1 MKRNNRFVCAMM
13 FFLFVCVFSA
23 GNVRAASYR
32 VVDLQTLGSISNT
45 PDTIAFWGKVLKV
58 NDLPNSKEYVFE
70 VKEGLRGDLKAG
82 QTINLKFADSSKHST
97 NAYSMRDFGTP
108 PLIYPGY
115 EVVVFATPNS
125 KKEYFIV
132 GGPGQGI
139 FYVKYYNGE
148 PGFYNS
154 MGNQNFVSTSSDN
167 QYMKTALTQM
177 KEKNTG
183 AVVGWSTFKA
193 LLNGDK

>member
-1 MKRNNRFVCAMM
+1 MKRNNRLVFGMM
-13 FFLFVCVFSA
+13 FFLFVGFFAIV
-23 GNVRAASYR
+23 NLKAASYR
-32 VVDLQTLGSISNT
+32 IVDLQTLGNISNT

-58 NDLPNSKEYVFE
+58 NDLPNAKEYVFE
-70 VKEGLRGDLKAG
+70 VKEALRGDLKPG
-82 QTINLKFADSSKHST
+82 QNIPLKFADSSKHST
-97 NAYSMRDFGTP
+97 SAYSVRDFATP

-115 EVVVFATPNS
+115 EVVIFATPNS
-125 KKEYFIV
+125 KKEYFII

-154 MGNQNFVSTSSDN
+154 MGNQNFISTNSEN
-167 QYMKTALTQM
+167 QYMKTAVTQM

-183 AVVGWSTFKA
+183 AVIGWSTFKA
-193 LLNGDK
+193 LLNGNK